1 MSRASGEID
10 VAGAHDRL
18 REGMQQQCRALFAV
32 RRGDWLAAQTHLVNA
47 MRALHSAELDLGE
60 QRGPFRCV

>member
-1 MSRASGEID
+1 MNRAHDEID

-18 REGMQQQCRALFAV
+18 REGMQQQCRALFAI
-32 RRGDWLAAQTHLVNA
+32 RRGDSLAAQTHLVNA
-47 MRALHSAELDLGE
+47 MRALHSAEVDLGQ